1 MRRFADIDTSAYNA
15 FEQQKRNNM
24 SLDDHTASVGIL
36 ANPAAGRDIRRLVAQ
51 ASVFPIAEKRN
62 MTTRLFSS
70 LGELGVKIVYMMP
83 DKTGIADRIRHALET
98 PPPAGQIWPHVEFLD
113 MPIEDS
119 AADTLTAVELMVAR
133 GVGGIIV
140 LGGDGTHRLVAA
152 KAGDI
157 PITALSTG
165 TNNVFPAMREAT
177 IAGLAAG
184 LVATGQIPA
193 AQAATRNKVL
203 RIDVNGAERDIALV
217 DLCTSTTLW
226 IGSRALW
233 SAEGLDQLF
242 LSFAEADAVGL
253 SSIGGLLRPVAR
265 SADGGLWLNLTKP
278 GVGAS
283 TVTAPL
289 APGLM
294 VDIGIETIN
303 DMRPGEAVPLRA
315 SGGVIALDGEREIEF
330 SPTDRLTVRL
340 EWDGPLTLDIP
351 GVMTYAAQNGLLTRM
366 DETSRHAKL
375 RGD

>member
-1 MRRFADIDTSAYNA
+1 
-15 FEQQKRNNM
+15 M
-24 SLDDHTASVGIL
+24 SLDDHTAAVGIL

-62 MTTRLFSS
+62 MVTRLFSS
-70 LGELGVKIVYMMP
+70 LGGLGVGIVYMMP
-83 DKTGIADRIRHALET
+83 DRTGIADRIRHALET
-98 PPPAGQIWPHVEFLD
+98 PPPAGQIWPRVEFLD

-119 AADTLTAVELMVAR
+119 AADTLAAVELMVAR

-193 AQAATRNKVL
+193 AQAATRNKAL
-203 RIDVNGAERDIALV
+203 RIDVNGAERDMALV

-226 IGSRALW
+226 VGSRALW

-242 LSFAEADAVGL
+242 LSFAEADAIGL
-253 SSIGGLLRPVAR
+253 SSIGGLTHPLSR
-265 SADGGLWLNLTKP
+265 ADENGLWLNLAEPEAAQK
-278 GVGAS
+278 VIS
-283 TVTAPL
+283 APL
-289 APGLM
+289 APGLI
-294 VDIGIETIN
+294 VDIGIDEIHELP
-303 DMRPGEAVPLRA
+303 PGEAVPIRVPR
-315 SGGVIALDGEREIEF
+315 GVVALDGEREIEF
-330 SPTDRLTVRL
+330 SPDDKLAVRL

-351 GVMTYAAQNGLLTRM
+351 RVMAYAAENKLLTCM
-366 DETSRHAKL
+366 NQASGHAK
-375 RGD
+375 RANQ